1 MAHLTVVVC
10 VLNLTC
16 SLLFLR
22 ERVSDSSSDSDSDSD
37 SDSGDDPKSTKAQ
50 DRIPD
55 MDEDDDEESGGPTSN
70 AVVRTKN
77 ELANDDINI
86 PKISEVGPDEPLA
99 KVGEVMSVVNNVV
112 IIKGTAS
119 SNQLRANEK
128 ALDSDTLLVFDD
140 RKVMGYVS
148 GSIFLCLFCSY
159 ISSRFMRLLDR
170 RISHST
176 KSSITK
182 VTLSTRRG

>member
-1 MAHLTVVVC
+1 
-10 VLNLTC
+10 
-16 SLLFLR
+16 
-22 ERVSDSSSDSDSDSD
+22 
-37 SDSGDDPKSTKAQ
+37 
-50 DRIPD
+50 

-99 KVGEVMSVVNNVV
+99 KVGEIMSVVNNVV
-112 IIKGTAS
+112 IIRGSAS
-119 SNQLRANEK
+119 ANQLRANEK

-148 GSIFLCLFCSY
+148 GSIFFCLLFFFTFLPGLRDFWAD
-159 ISSRFMRLLDR
+159 ISA
-170 RISHST
+170 
-176 KSSITK
+176 
-182 VTLSTRRG
+182 TLPGQVQ